1 MSLPYR
7 RAQVQERCAF
17 LPKLP
22 PGAPEGGSPAGIPP
36 PNPPDVPPLPPFAV
50 TDVPP
55 EIVSPVTLSWSVE
68 RDSALAVFFFES
80 VSSALVSEAAVV
92 IWVDVP
98 ESALGLVSD
107 EVQPVQAMAAAI
119 AMLMAQAKHL
129 CCIVCTLPFVF
140 TAPCCDG
147 FIVVVFPLS

>member
-36 PNPPDVPPLPPFAV
+36 LPPDMPPLPPFAV
-50 TDVPP
+50 TDVP
-55 EIVSPVTLSWSVE
+55 PVTLSWSVE

-80 VSSALVSEAAVV
+80 VSLALVSEAAVV

-98 ESALGLVSD
+98 ESALELVSD

-119 AMLMAQAKHL
+119 AMPMAQAKYL
-129 CCIVCTLPFVF
+129 CCIVCMLPFVF